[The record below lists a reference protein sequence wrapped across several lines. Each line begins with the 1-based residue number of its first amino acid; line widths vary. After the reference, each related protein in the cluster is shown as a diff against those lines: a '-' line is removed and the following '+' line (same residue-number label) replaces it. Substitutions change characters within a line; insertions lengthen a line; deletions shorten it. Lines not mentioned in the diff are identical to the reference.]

1 MNSIGILRTFGEI
14 LGILEHVHWIQSHDI
29 SKKVREMFDRGKL
42 ERYCLGKLRKYLF
55 KDLCIN
61 IENEA
66 KMSIKYLDPQI
77 ELLHKTITTTCLT
90 FGSRGGG
97 EGR

>member
-1 MNSIGILRTFGEI
+1 
-14 LGILEHVHWIQSHDI
+14 
-29 SKKVREMFDRGKL
+29 MFDRGKL